1 MNGSFANLQ
10 DAEPAPEA
18 APVATPRRL
27 SDLQKTITMAQ
38 IAKAAGVSQGAISSL
53 LNDRDYGIRVSDKTR
68 ERVFRVCREMG
79 YIPNDLR
86 AVVRM
91 YPEVGDFCV
100 LIAEEDF
107 VGGIGNPGVTRLL
120 ETVLREAAPYSMT
133 VCPYRRSADYNDPQ
147 QLPAAITAGV
157 ASKFLFA
164 GPGNPILAKAVIQKG
179 LPVAWIGGDL
189 PMEGV
194 RCFLSDL
201 HGACH
206 QALQKLQAAGHQR
219 VLLFPELDASPASS
233 FLSTTAQHRL
243 QHEILR
249 QDPGFAEV
257 FPCGSTLEAGLL
269 AYESFAASHATPSAA
284 VFLND
289 LAAAGFHL
297 AASLNRPGTPVPVIS
312 LDGQSSG
319 MHRTRGVSVLR
330 APVEKM
336 VADAVRWV
344 TTAVSS
350 NRLHESGKEV
360 YAHIWESAPDT
371 DPNPGHDPES

>member
-1 MNGSFANLQ
+1 MNGSFANPIN
-10 DAEPAPEA
+10 AEPAPEA
-18 APVATPRRL
+18 APPATPRRL

-79 YIPNDLR
+79 YIPNELR

-107 VGGIGNPGVTRLL
+107 AGGIGNPGVTRLM
-120 ETVLREAAPYSMT
+120 ETVLREAAPYSVT
-133 VCPYRRSADYNDPQ
+133 VCPYRRSTDYNDPQ

-157 ASKFLFA
+157 ASKFIFV
-164 GPGNPILAKAVIQKG
+164 GPANPILAKAVIQKG
-179 LPVAWIGGDL
+179 LPVAWLGGDL

-201 HGACH
+201 PAACR
-206 QALQKLQAAGHQR
+206 QALQKLQASGHDR
-219 VLLFPELDASPASS
+219 VLLFSELESSPASS
-233 FLSTTAQHRL
+233 FVSTIAHNRMPQET
-243 QHEILR
+243 LR
-249 QDPGFAEV
+249 QFPGFSEV
-257 FPCGSTLEAGLL
+257 LPCASTLEAGLL
-269 AYESFAASHATPSAA
+269 AYETFATSQAAPSAA

-289 LAAAGFHL
+289 RAAAGFHL
-297 AASLNRPGTPVPVIS
+297 AASLRNPATHVPVIS
-312 LDGQSSG
+312 LDGQSSIQERV
-319 MHRTRGVSVLR
+319 HGVSILR

-336 VADAVRWV
+336 VTDALRWLA
-344 TTAVSS
+344 TAVNSGC
-350 NRLHESGKEV
+350 LHESGKEV
-360 YAHIWESAPDT
+360 YVHVWEHTPDA
-371 DPNPGHDPES
+371 DPRIGS